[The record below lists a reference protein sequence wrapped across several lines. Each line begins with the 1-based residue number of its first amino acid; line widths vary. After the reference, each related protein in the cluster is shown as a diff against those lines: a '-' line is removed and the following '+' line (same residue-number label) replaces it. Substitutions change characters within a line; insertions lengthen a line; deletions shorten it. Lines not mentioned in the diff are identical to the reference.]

1 MSYKVLARR
10 WRPAVFK
17 KLIGQEPVVRILTN
31 SLQDKCLHP
40 ALIFAGPRGTGKT
53 SCARILAKTLS
64 CPHTKDNTPCNQCK
78 TCEDINNSRSL
89 DIIEIDGASNNGVEA
104 VRDMKETINYS
115 PNGLFKIYIID
126 EVHMLSVSAFNALL
140 KTLEEPP
147 PSVIFIMATTEM
159 RKIPNTVLSRCQIL
173 QFRQISD
180 HLIYEQLKKIC
191 QHEKINA
198 NEAAIWMLAREA
210 QGSLRDAQGL
220 LDQMIAFC
228 PNQFEAQD
236 VSSLLGLTDRSLLIK
251 AISSLIQRD
260 STTIIELLNQLHIKG
275 SDPGQFLK
283 NLITELRN
291 LLLLKLSPQDSSIDN
306 LIPLSN
312 EEKKELKELIQ
323 NTSPE
328 EVHLLFDMALKGSE
342 EITYI
347 QDTKIYLEMLLLRM
361 SQAPYI
367 ESLLGT
373 HTEVIPPLPVNSE
386 TKKHTPSTETKSKSV
401 HPTTPNASSQK
412 TEESKNSQKEED
424 IENHQFI
431 KKVQSTFEADI
442 LNTK

>member
-10 WRPAVFK
+10 WRPSVFK
-17 KLIGQEPVVRILTN
+17 ELIGQEPVVRILTN

-64 CPHTKDNTPCNQCK
+64 CPNTKDNTPCNQCK

-115 PNGLFKIYIID
+115 PTGPFKVYIID

-147 PSVIFIMATTEM
+147 PSVIFIMATTEL
-159 RKIPNTVLSRCQIL
+159 RKIPSTVLSRCQIL
-173 QFRQISD
+173 QFRQINS

-191 QHEKINA
+191 QHEKVSTS
-198 NEAAIWMLAREA
+198 EAAIWMLAREA

-220 LDQMIAFC
+220 LDQMMAFC
-228 PNQFEAQD
+228 QNKFDTQD
-236 VSSLLGLTDRSLLIK
+236 VSNLLGLTDRSLLIK
-251 AISSLIQRD
+251 TLSSLIQRD
-260 STTIIELLNQLHIKG
+260 SAKTLQLLDQLHVKG

-291 LLLLKLSPQDSSIDN
+291 LLLLKLSPQISTTDN
-306 LIPLSN
+306 LIPLSD

-323 NTSPE
+323 NTSAE
-328 EVHLLFDMALKGSE
+328 EIHLLFDMALKGNE

-367 ESLLGT
+367 ESLLGAN
-373 HTEVIPPLPVNSE
+373 TEMIPPPPVKTDNKEMTPQNTESTTAVKT
-386 TKKHTPSTETKSKSV
+386 TKPQSVTPATSTKTETKETEDV
-401 HPTTPNASSQK
+401 H
-412 TEESKNSQKEED
+412 
-424 IENHQFI
+424 NHRFI
-431 KKVQSTFEADI
+431 KKIQSTFEADI